1 MSAEIGLRSRGTQ
14 LNLVILV
21 SLGLSIYPCLLSP
34 TLAQEEAPREMI
46 AMAQSMAGFRFESDL
61 KVGDWIKYQTSQGGT
76 VAICNLEVTREEG
89 GNLWIHEDSGG
100 MVVDMLVDLKAGR
113 LIKIERVNRAGERA
127 SVPLLPP
134 EQVNQ
139 MAGMFQMQASQ
150 GPVTNWAKGEGT
162 ERVEV
167 PAGTYT
173 CVFLEPVLRPDALAQ
188 MPADYARNVRAQSR
202 VYLCDEVPRLIPLNV
217 AMNWAAFP
225 AAFQSVQGGIVAS
238 NWAEMGLKLLEFGRK

>member
-1 MSAEIGLRSRGTQ
+1 MSAGIGLRCRGTQ
-14 LNLVILV
+14 LSQVVLV
-21 SLGLSIYPCLLSP
+21 SLGLGIFPCLIPP
-34 TLAQEEAPREMI
+34 TLAQEDAPREMI
-46 AMAQSMAGFRFESDL
+46 AMAQSLAGFRFDSDL

-76 VAICNLEVTREEG
+76 VATCNLEVTREEG

-100 MVVDMLVDLKAGR
+100 MVVDMLVDTRAGR
-113 LIKIERVNRAGERA
+113 LLKIERVNRAGERT
-127 SVPLLPP
+127 SVPLLPA

-162 ERVEV
+162 EQVEV
-167 PAGTYT
+167 PAGAYT
-173 CVFLEPVLRPDALAQ
+173 CVFLEPVLRPEAIAQ
-188 MPADYARNVRAQSR
+188 MPAEYAQNVRAQSR
-202 VYLCDEVPRLIPLNV
+202 IYLCDEVPRLIPLNV

-225 AAFQSVQGGIVAS
+225 EAFQSVQGGVVAS